1 MPETINTPPIRID
14 ISADS
19 LNASYLELLNDWS
32 LWNEATDSGL
42 RKLITTVS
50 AALGVER
57 AGIWA
62 YSADRRSL
70 TLQQQFDHRQ
80 QRYSGG
86 QELQQ
91 SDFPTYFNLLASGR
105 LIDVAD
111 LVHDPRALELLEL
124 YTKPYGV
131 GASMDA
137 TLRVG
142 GRIWGVLCIEY
153 CDHPRVWNSAEKNF
167 AQSIADLASQVISFH
182 ALRASELQLRDIC
195 DHLSA
200 GIVRTDFEGNCIY
213 VNRYW
218 CELTGTKPGDAIS
231 SGWLQAIANED
242 RARVQR
248 GVIDLAQSTD
258 KFSIE
263 FRLANQGD
271 TRWINSQ
278 WVIERNADGFPISVL
293 GGCFEATREKLSINR
308 LREMTSLQQAVLN
321 NAVHSIITADL
332 DGIITSFNRAATQ
345 LLGYSEEEMV
355 GKASPA
361 VFHDHIEIIEHAQH
375 LSDEFGELVT
385 PDFDAFI
392 AKAKRGLLEEREW
405 TYVHKNGG
413 RIPVSLSISA
423 LRDEDGAINGYLGIA
438 ADLTER
444 KNAERE
450 LAAVNEQRNWRNQV
464 GFQLS
469 HLQSIEAVANKAV
482 KLLIDKS
489 GAYAISFFY
498 VENNTFRLLAQIGT
512 GSQQT
517 YSPHTTQTFPADQLW
532 KIVNPVYVEDIATST
547 LFRPEQL
554 QRAIARG
561 TQTVALLPLRNQGQ
575 YVGAILLEYK
585 APQAPLLAIEELE
598 GFAITTEFALTR
610 ALHLEQLA
618 YRAEHDSLTLLPN
631 RSVLQRELTAAIA
644 VDESL
649 VLMLLDL
656 DRFKEVNDTLGHH
669 IGDKLL
675 CEISVRLQALLAPSG
690 ALLCRLG
697 GDEFAVFLRR
707 SDQQRGLDVARE
719 LLDSM
724 HRSYAVDGITLEIG
738 VSIGIA
744 CFPQHGADHHALLRA
759 ADVAMYA
766 AKKQSAGVMTYAPTF
781 DAHSRER
788 LRLMSELG
796 SAIQNRELVLHY
808 QPKILLQN
816 ALPTYGFEAL
826 VRWQHPHLGLLT
838 PADFLPIAEIS
849 DTIHP
854 LTLEV
859 LRQALIQQNAWRAQG
874 LPASIAVNLSVR
886 NLLRA
891 DFFDEV
897 EALLRNTNADPTLLE
912 LEITETSLMH
922 DPAGAAALLEKFAA
936 LGVKIAIDDFGTG
949 YSSLAYLRKLPLHAL
964 KIDRAFVT
972 ELAQNTQD
980 QVIVRSI
987 ITLAHNLNLQVVAE
1001 GVEDEVTLSMLR
1013 EMGCDCV
1020 QGFLFAPPQPAT
1032 EFTAWRAQTAL
1043 DKSER

>member
-1 MPETINTPPIRID
+1 MPEPINIPALRTD
-14 ISADS
+14 LSADS
-19 LNASYLELLNDWS
+19 LNASYLELLHDWS
-32 LWNEATDSGL
+32 LWNEATDNGL
-42 RKLITTVS
+42 RKLISTVS
-50 AALGVER
+50 AALSVER

-70 TLQQQFDHRQ
+70 TLQQLFDRRQ
-80 QRYSGG
+80 HRYSTG
-86 QELQQ
+86 QELLQ
-91 SDFPTYFNLLASGR
+91 SDFPNYFNLLASGR

-111 LVHDPRALELLEL
+111 LLNDPRAVELQEL
-124 YTKPYGV
+124 YTKPLGV

-142 GRIWGVLCIEY
+142 GRIWGVLCIEH
-153 CDHPRVWNSAEKNF
+153 CDQPRVWNSAEKNF

-200 GIVRTDFEGNCIY
+200 GIVRTDFDGNCIY
-213 VNRYW
+213 VNRFW
-218 CELTGTKPGDAIS
+218 CELTSTHPGQAIGD
-231 SGWLQAIANED
+231 GWLQAIASED
-242 RARVQR
+242 RTRVQR
-248 GVIDLAQSTD
+248 AVIDLAQGTD
-258 KFSIE
+258 KFTME
-263 FRLANQGD
+263 FRLSSHGGP
-271 TRWINSQ
+271 RWVNSQ
-278 WVIERNADGFPISVL
+278 WVIERNADGFPTSVL
-293 GGCFEATREKLSINR
+293 GGCFEVTREKLSINR
-308 LREMTSLQQAVLN
+308 LREMTTLQQAILN
-321 NAVHSIITADL
+321 NAAHSIITADL

-345 LLGYSEEEMV
+345 LLGYSEDEMV

-361 VFHDHIEIIEHAQH
+361 VFHDHIEIIEHAQQ
-375 LSDEFGELVT
+375 LSDELGELVT
-385 PDFDAFI
+385 PDFYTFT

-405 TYVHKNGG
+405 TYVHKNGT

-423 LRDEDGAINGYLGIA
+423 LRDEAGAINGYLGIA

-444 KNAERE
+444 KNAERA
-450 LAAVNEQRNWRNQV
+450 LASVNEQRNWRNQV

-482 KLLIDKS
+482 KLLIEKS
-489 GAYAISFFY
+489 GASAISFFY
-498 VENNTFRLLAQIGT
+498 AENNTFRLLAEIGI
-512 GSQQT
+512 GSLHA
-517 YSPHTTQTFPADQLW
+517 YPPHTTHTIPANQLW
-532 KIVNPVYVEDIATST
+532 RIVKPVYVEDLATST
-547 LFRPEQL
+547 LFKPEQL
-554 QRAIARG
+554 RRAKVLG
-561 TQTVALLPLRNQGQ
+561 TQTVALLPLRNQGE
-575 YVGAILLEYK
+575 YVGAMLLEYK
-585 APQAPLLAIEELE
+585 TPQSPLLAIEELE

-618 YRAEHDSLTLLPN
+618 YRAEHDTLTQLPN

-675 CEISVRLQALLAPSG
+675 CEIGTRLQALLAPSG

-697 GDEFAVFLRR
+697 GDEFAVLLRR
-707 SDQQRGLDVARE
+707 SDQQRGLAIARD

-766 AKKQSAGVMTYAPTF
+766 AKKQSVGVMAYAPSF

-826 VRWQHPHLGLLT
+826 VRWQHPQMGLLA
-838 PADFLPIAEIS
+838 PADFLPMAEIS

-854 LTLEV
+854 LTREV
-859 LRQALIQQNAWRAQG
+859 LRQALIQQNVWREQG
-874 LPASIAVNLSVR
+874 QPASIAVNLSVR

-891 DFFDEV
+891 NFFDEV
-897 EALLRNTNADPTLLE
+897 QALLHSTDADPTLLE

-922 DPAGAAALLEKFAA
+922 DPVGAAALLEKFAA

-964 KIDRAFVT
+964 KIDRAFVA
-972 ELAQNTQD
+972 ELTQNTQD

-1001 GVEDEVTLSMLR
+1001 GVEDKLTLSMLR
-1013 EMGCDCV
+1013 GMGCDCV
-1020 QGFLFAPPQPAT
+1020 QGFLFAQPQPAT
-1032 EFTAWRAQTAL
+1032 AFTAWRAQAAL
-1043 DKSER
+1043 DKRAL